1 MKRGMKP
8 YLLFWLHVLSC
19 SLTACSGVS
28 FVTHCPLLKDV
39 KLKSFFSRPVAK
51 NVVDSLHSETDA
63 MPVNG

>member
-8 YLLFWLHVLSC
+8 YLLFWLD
-19 SLTACSGVS
+19 VS

-39 KLKSFFSRPVAK
+39 KLKSVFSRPVAK
-51 NVVDSLHSETDA
+51 NVADSLHSETDA

>member
-19 SLTACSGVS
+19 LSCSDVS

-39 KLKSFFSRPVAK
+39 KLKSVFSRPVAK
-51 NVVDSLHSETDA
+51 NVADSLHSETDA